1 MRSSFQKVEEE
12 NMNTVPAHERRKD
25 VNISFQVHR
34 SDEYMI
40 AIRHLK
46 SIDYPMYVCNR
57 PGRLKDACHP

>member
-25 VNISFQVHR
+25 VNISFQDHR

-46 SIDYPMYVCNR
+46 SYRLSNVCV
-57 PGRLKDACHP
+57 